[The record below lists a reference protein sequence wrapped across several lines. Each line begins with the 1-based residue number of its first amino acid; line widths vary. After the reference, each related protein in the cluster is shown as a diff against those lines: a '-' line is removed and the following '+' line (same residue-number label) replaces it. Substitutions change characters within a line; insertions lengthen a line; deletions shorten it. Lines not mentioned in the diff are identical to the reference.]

1 MTESFAALALYAGL
15 NAILL
20 VVLAINTGARRGA
33 QKAIDPGAIG
43 DAALTRAIRAHANFA
58 ETAPLA
64 LIMLAALA
72 LTDTAALPIHILG
85 ATFTFAR
92 VVHAL
97 GMMQPKHPNL
107 LRFVGNILSWLVLL
121 GGGLL
126 CLLRFYE
133 AISLT

>member
-1 MTESFAALALYAGL
+1 MTESFAAFALYAGL
-15 NAILL
+15 HAILL
-20 VVLAINTGARRGA
+20 VVLALNTGVRRGA
-33 QKAIDPGAIG
+33 QKALDPGAIG

-72 LTDTAALPIHILG
+72 LTNTAALPIHVLG
-85 ATFTFAR
+85 ASFTFAR

-97 GMMQPKHPNL
+97 GMMQPKHPNV
-107 LRFVGNILSWLVLL
+107 LRFIGNIVTWLVLL

-126 CLLRFYE
+126 CLLRFFE
-133 AISLT
+133 ALPR